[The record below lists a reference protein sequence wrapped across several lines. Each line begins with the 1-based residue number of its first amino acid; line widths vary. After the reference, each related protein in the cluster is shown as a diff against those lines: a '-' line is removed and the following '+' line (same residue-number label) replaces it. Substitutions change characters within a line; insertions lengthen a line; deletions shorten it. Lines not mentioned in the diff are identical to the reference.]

1 MSVKIISDYH
11 MHTPLCGHALG
22 APREYASY
30 AVRVGLAE
38 IGFSDHAPFVH
49 TVDPHITMSME
60 ELPEYYRM
68 IEEVRATYKNELKIK
83 VAIEADFIPGFEDKT
98 QKILD
103 DYPYD
108 YVIGSVHF
116 IKDWGFD
123 DPTERAAWD
132 AKDVNQVYRDYFS
145 LLCQAAQSQMFD
157 IMAHV
162 DLVKKFGH
170 RSTEEM
176 TEEVK
181 KVAQTFKEC
190 GMCVEI
196 NTSGLRKPCKEMY
209 PSLAFLKL
217 YAQAGVPLTFGSDA
231 HQPEHVGADYEAAFE
246 LAKAA
251 GYSEYVLFK
260 NRKIERVESL

>member
-1 MSVKIISDYH
+1 MSAKIISDYH
-11 MHTPLCGHALG
+11 MHTPLCGHAVG
-22 APREYASY
+22 APKEYAAH
-30 AVRVGLAE
+30 AVRVGLSE

-49 TVDPHITMSME
+49 MVDPGITMGME
-60 ELPEYYRM
+60 QLPEYYRM
-68 IEEVRATYKNELKIK
+68 IEDVRAQYKNELTVKI
-83 VAIEADFIPGFEDKT
+83 AIEADFLPGHEAKT

-123 DPTERAAWD
+123 DPKERAGWD
-132 AKDVNQVYRDYFS
+132 QKDVDQVYRDYFE
-145 LLCQAAQSQMFD
+145 LLCAAARSQMFD
-157 IMAHV
+157 IMGHV

-170 RSTEEM
+170 RPTAEM
-176 TEEVK
+176 TDEVR

-190 GMCVEI
+190 GMAVEI
-196 NTSGLRKPCKEMY
+196 NTSGLRKPCREMY
-209 PSLAFLKL
+209 PALNFLKL

-231 HQPEHVGADYEAAFE
+231 HQPDHVGADYQAAAQ

-251 GYSEYVLFK
+251 GYNEYVLFK
-260 NRKIERVESL
+260 DRKIERVERL